1 MGGCCPIINRFA
13 TYFSESEHMHPNFY
27 LSKELIS
34 FDNWHRADYFTK
46 TVFGWLLDLPLG
58 HAFGIFGLEWGTESL
73 IESIPKNYDTYV
85 ITPGT
90 EYVDWHWIRQFCYRV
105 PDSQVIVVCPYY
117 TVLDQIPNLKLITFD
132 VWPYNLK
139 FCLDKISYLPV
150 NLLTNIAGPVN
161 LVNRKYKISSL
172 AHRISQFRTYVC
184 AHLYRTWNPEEY
196 IISWRKRLAKQED
209 LYLLDPTG
217 HHRIDDV
224 IQFIK
229 NEFWELDIGLT
240 DDFVNAPINVLDYN
254 WSAYT
259 ECIINC
265 SNESVNNSYQFI
277 NDIGHILPGPYLTEK
292 TYKVLLSGT
301 ALLPVGQ
308 YQTYSHLESQGFVFD
323 YPWDKSYD
331 QISGDIDRV
340 AKILDCID
348 DIKKISLKDLEE
360 LTLHSR
366 RFNREYIFSGDY
378 FQYINRINYQNIEKF
393 AETL

>member
-1 MGGCCPIINRFA
+1 
-13 TYFSESEHMHPNFY
+13 
-27 LSKELIS
+27 
-34 FDNWHRADYFTK
+34 
-46 TVFGWLLDLPLG
+46 
-58 HAFGIFGLEWGTESL
+58 
-73 IESIPKNYDTYV
+73 
-85 ITPGT
+85 
-90 EYVDWHWIRQFCYRV
+90 
-105 PDSQVIVVCPYY
+105 
-117 TVLDQIPNLKLITFD
+117 
-132 VWPYNLK
+132 
-139 FCLDKISYLPV
+139 
-150 NLLTNIAGPVN
+150 
-161 LVNRKYKISSL
+161 
-172 AHRISQFRTYVC
+172 VC

-196 IISWRKRLAKQED
+196 IISWRKYLAKQED
-209 LYLLDPTG
+209 LYLLNSTG

-229 NEFWELDIGLT
+229 DEFWELNIGLT
-240 DDFVNAPINVLDYN
+240 DDFVNAPINNLDYN

-348 DIKKISLKDLEE
+348 DIKKMSLKDLEE